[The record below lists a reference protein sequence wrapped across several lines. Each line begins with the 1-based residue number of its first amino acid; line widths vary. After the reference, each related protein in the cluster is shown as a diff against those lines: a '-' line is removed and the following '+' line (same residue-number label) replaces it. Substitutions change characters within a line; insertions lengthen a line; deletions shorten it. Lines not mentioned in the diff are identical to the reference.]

1 MIKISAILCLIMT
14 IVNLLL
20 YFFTRDVAFLF
31 FGTWTLLGAYN
42 SLGTSCT
49 VHVILGKDGKLHSAN
64 DNQED
69 DERDSDRD

>member
-1 MIKISAILCLIMT
+1 MKTTVIIYYITT
-14 IVNLLL
+14 IANLLL
-20 YFFTRDVAFLF
+20 YFFTSDVAFLF

-49 VHVILGKDGKLHSAN
+49 VHVILDKEGKLHSAN

-69 DERDSDRD
+69 DERDSNRD

>member
-1 MIKISAILCLIMT
+1 MKTKVILCLSMT
-14 IVNLLL
+14 IANLLL

-49 VHVILGKDGKLHSAN
+49 VHVILDKEGKLHSAN